1 MTDRF
6 DVVGTGSM
14 VVDVIHLVPRIIG
27 PEEKLLVEASDSSPI
42 VRRLVGGVALNHL
55 GWARLLG
62 LRVALFGKQAV
73 DSDGRLLRSGMD
85 RLGIEHDI
93 DLGGSASSCADVFVG
108 PKGERAIYMRRGAT
122 AELTPDDVER
132 RFAGLL
138 ERARTFTTEVSQVP
152 LATVRRALEIAR
164 AAGARTVVDLDLPVS
179 EAVPALGSEAEL
191 WAVLE
196 LADVLKPAEVA
207 LGGLVSE
214 ADPALAAGEL
224 ARRFGA
230 EAVAVTLGERGAIVW
245 ADGEPSRIE
254 AARPRVVD
262 TTGAGDAFLGGL
274 VAGLHL
280 GLGWQRSAQL
290 GNACGAACCEQV
302 GAFPDDPER
311 CRARVAEHLAS
322 LGGEPLELPPL
333 ERSGVARDG
342 SALESFLETV
352 PGELER
358 LAARV
363 RRSEIRAAARHIIAA
378 EEGGARVHVSG
389 VGKPEHVAHY
399 VASLL
404 SSTGTPATFLHGT
417 EAAHGSVGQ
426 LRSGDVLVAISKS
439 GETSELLAAVE
450 AARNLGAWVLA
461 VTGDARSP
469 LGRAADQV
477 LEARVDG
484 EGGPLG
490 LAPRASI
497 LASIL
502 VLQALSV
509 ELQSAR
515 GLTLEEYHQRHPAGS
530 LGRESSRRGR

>member
-1 MTDRF
+1 
-6 DVVGTGSM
+6 
-14 VVDVIHLVPRIIG
+14 
-27 PEEKLLVEASDSSPI
+27 
-42 VRRLVGGVALNHL
+42 
-55 GWARLLG
+55 
-62 LRVALFGKQAV
+62 
-73 DSDGRLLRSGMD
+73 
-85 RLGIEHDI
+85 
-93 DLGGSASSCADVFVG
+93 
-108 PKGERAIYMRRGAT
+108 
-122 AELTPDDVER
+122 
-132 RFAGLL
+132 
-138 ERARTFTTEVSQVP
+138 
-152 LATVRRALEIAR
+152 
-164 AAGARTVVDLDLPVS
+164 
-179 EAVPALGSEAEL
+179 
-191 WAVLE
+191 
-196 LADVLKPAEVA
+196 
-207 LGGLVSE
+207 
-214 ADPALAAGEL
+214 
-224 ARRFGA
+224 
-230 EAVAVTLGERGAIVW
+230 
-245 ADGEPSRIE
+245 
-254 AARPRVVD
+254 VD

-333 ERSGVARDG
+333 GRSDAARDG
-342 SALESFLETV
+342 SALASFLETAS
-352 PGELER
+352 GELGR

-363 RRSEIRAAARHIIAA
+363 QPSEIRAAARHIIAA
-378 EEGGARVHVSG
+378 EEGGARVHVCG

-417 EAAHGSVGQ
+417 EASHGSVGQ
-426 LRSGDVLVAISKS
+426 LKLGDVLVAISKS

-477 LEARVDG
+477 LEARVDA

-530 LGRESSRRGR
+530 LGRKSSRRGR

>member
-1 MTDRF
+1 VTDRF

-27 PEEKLLVEASDSSPI
+27 PEEKLLVEASGSAPI

-62 LRVALFGKQAV
+62 LRVALFGKQA
-73 DSDGRLLRSGMD
+73 DDEDGRLLRSGMD

-93 DLGGSASSCADVFVG
+93 DLGGSASSCADVFVDS
-108 PKGERAIYMRRGAT
+108 KGERAIYMRRGAT
-122 AELTPDDVER
+122 AELSPGDVER

-138 ERARTFTTEVSQVP
+138 QRARTFTTEVSQVP
-152 LATVRRALEIAR
+152 LATVRRALELAR
-164 AAGARTVVDLDLPVS
+164 AAGARTVVDLDLPVT

-207 LGGLVSE
+207 LEGLASAAE
-214 ADPALAAGEL
+214 PAQAAAEL
-224 ARRFGA
+224 AGRFGA
-230 EAVAVTLGERGAIVW
+230 GAVAVTLGERGALVW
-245 ADGEPSRIE
+245 ADGETARVPS
-254 AARPRVVD
+254 ARAGVVD
-262 TTGAGDAFLGGL
+262 TTGAGDAFLGGF
-274 VAGLHL
+274 VAGIHL
-280 GLGWQRSAQL
+280 DLDWERSAQL

-311 CRARVAEHLAS
+311 CRARVAEHLSA
-322 LGGEPLELPPL
+322 LGGAALDLPPL
-333 ERSGVARDG
+333 EPSASEAVGGSSPLEQFLDTARS
-342 SALESFLETV
+342 
-352 PGELER
+352 ELER
-358 LAARV
+358 LTSRV
-363 RRSEIRAAARHIIAA
+363 RPSEIRAAARHIIAA
-378 EEGGARVHVSG
+378 EAAGARVHLTG

-426 LRSGDVLVAISKS
+426 LRPGDVLIAISKS
-439 GETSELLAAVE
+439 GETPELLAAVE
-450 AARNLGAWVLA
+450 AARSLGAWVLA
-461 VTGDARSP
+461 LTADARSP
-469 LGRAADQV
+469 LGRSADQV
-477 LEARVDG
+477 LEARVDA

-497 LASIL
+497 LAEIL

-509 ELQSAR
+509 ELQSAK
-515 GLTLEEYHQRHPAGS
+515 GLTREEYHRRHPAGT
-530 LGRESSRRGR
+530 LGRESAPR